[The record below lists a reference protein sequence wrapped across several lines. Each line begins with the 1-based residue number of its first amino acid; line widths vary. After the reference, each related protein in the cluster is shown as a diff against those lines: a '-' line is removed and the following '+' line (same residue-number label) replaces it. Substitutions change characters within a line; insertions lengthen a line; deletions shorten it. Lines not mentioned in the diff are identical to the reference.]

1 MQKTRSWQDSFDR
14 LEAAQ
19 REERQVRAAETRQA
33 REAEAAHAMADVA
46 KASMPAAPDFMLI
59 SAKPETDQRPVKTKP
74 QAKAAPRKRAA
85 AQRTATKAK
94 QTAAKPRA
102 ARKSKTALPPAPAP
116 AQPAA
121 QPAELLLITPL
132 PRSAA
137 LTPYRKTGLFGL
149 IGSWLRIATRQ
160 AATGVAGSVRR
171 PKLQANPRRQI
182 DELAKLR
189 AENARLRHQLE
200 AMLSF
205 QEMSAKA
212 T

>member
-14 LEAAQ
+14 LETAQ
-19 REERQVRAAETRQA
+19 REERQAAAETRQT
-33 REAEAAHAMADVA
+33 REAEAAHARSADAMAAKPASPGLMLVGAKPKSDKRPDKPKPA
-46 KASMPAAPDFMLI
+46 KA
-59 SAKPETDQRPVKTKP
+59 KT
-74 QAKAAPRKRAA
+74 APRKRAT
-85 AQRTATKAK
+85 AQRTATQAK
-94 QTAAKPRA
+94 QAAAKPRA
-102 ARKSKTALPPAPAP
+102 ARKPRQVLPPAPAGP
-116 AQPAA
+116 AT

-171 PKLQANPRRQI
+171 PKLQANPRPQI

-189 AENARLRHQLE
+189 AENARLRRQLD
-200 AMLSF
+200 ALLSF

-212 T
+212 N